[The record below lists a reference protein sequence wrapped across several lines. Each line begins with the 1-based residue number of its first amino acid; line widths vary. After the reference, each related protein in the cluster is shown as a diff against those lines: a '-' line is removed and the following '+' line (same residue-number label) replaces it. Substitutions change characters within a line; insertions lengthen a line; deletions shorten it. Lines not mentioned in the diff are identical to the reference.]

1 MQPEQSRTTGK
12 GTIAVDLQRAA
23 LLLGKII
30 RFGLLPLGR
39 LLPWTPRSSFAV
51 RLRLAIEDL
60 GLTYLKLGQFLALR
74 FDILPADVCRE
85 LNNLFESVKPMP
97 VGVAVGIIESEL
109 QAQMSELYT
118 DFSAEPIAAASVGQV
133 HTAYLKNGQ
142 HVVVKVQRSGLR
154 PIFEADIRNLG
165 RIASL
170 IDAAGVFGKLS
181 AKGMLDEFARW
192 TLRELDFTI
201 EGRTAE
207 RVSAAS
213 QGFVLIPAVC
223 WGLTTKRV
231 LTMEYVEG
239 VSASQLANLMSEG
252 GMELVHARLPGLD
265 LQLSL
270 KRFAKACLKQ
280 LFTIGFFHGD
290 PHPGNVLFR
299 NDNRVVF
306 LDFGIFGSLS
316 RYEREV
322 VAGQIEN
329 LATGNIEASYRFYE
343 KQLIPTNDSDL
354 ERLRKEAME
363 VLQRW
368 YRTSMNQAS
377 SPEEKHLA
385 KYTGQMIEIS
395 RRNHVRYGLN
405 YLLFWRALNLLN
417 ATLLLVAPQFELMKE
432 LRDFFH
438 DVRPGLIPRWTEV
451 VQDPARRWRLVEA
464 ATLLP
469 RAAEQLLN
477 SLEASR
483 FVLESVVIEDGTQRK
498 DRNRQTAGLLIAL
511 LLIPGVVLSRR
522 PETRVVG
529 AALIVSVAG
538 TAALHLR
545 RRA

>member
-1 MQPEQSRTTGK
+1 MA
-12 GTIAVDLQRAA
+12 TIAIDVRRVA

-30 RFGLLPLGR
+30 GFGLLPLGR
-39 LLPWTPRSSFAV
+39 FLPWTPRASFAV

-60 GLTYLKLGQFLALR
+60 GLTYLKLGQFMALR

-97 VGVAVGIIESEL
+97 FGVAVGIIESEL
-109 QAQMSELYT
+109 RAPMSELYAE
-118 DFSAEPIAAASVGQV
+118 FSPQPIAAASVGQV
-133 HTAYLKNGQ
+133 HTAYLKSGQ

-170 IDAAGVFGKLS
+170 IDAAGVLGKLS
-181 AKGMLDEFARW
+181 AKGMLDEFAQW

-213 QGFVLIPAVC
+213 QSFVLIPAVC

-239 VSASQLANLMSEG
+239 LSASQLANLVSEG
-252 GMELVHARLPGLD
+252 GMELVHARLPGLN
-265 LQLSL
+265 LQVSL

-299 NDNRVVF
+299 DDNRVVF

-329 LATGNIEASYRFYE
+329 LATGNIEASFRFYE
-343 KQLIPTNDSDL
+343 KQLIPTDDSDL

-363 VLQRW
+363 ILERW

-377 SPEEKHLA
+377 TLAEKHLA
-385 KYTGQMIEIS
+385 KYTAEMIEIS

-417 ATLLLVAPQFELMKE
+417 ATLLLVAPQFDLMKE
-432 LRDFFH
+432 LRDFFR
-438 DVRPGLIPRWTEV
+438 DARPGLIPRWAEV
-451 VQDPARRWRLVEA
+451 VNDTSRRWNVVEA
-464 ATLLP
+464 AKLLP
-469 RAAEQLLN
+469 RAAEHLLR
-477 SLEASR
+477 SLEASE
-483 FVLESVVIEDGTQRK
+483 FVLESVAIENENLRK
-498 DRNRQTAGLLIAL
+498 VRNRRTAALLIAL

-522 PETRVVG
+522 PVTRIAG

-538 TAALHLR
+538 TAALHIKR
-545 RRA
+545 HA